1 MGMHAAMAG
10 FDYTQKSQESW
21 EHVSTYGTVL
31 PSIFMGTV
39 ASDEK
44 CGSDSSIKSTVSL
57 SYKNKFV
64 IELYFV
70 W

>member
-1 MGMHAAMAG
+1 M
-10 FDYTQKSQESW
+10 
-21 EHVSTYGTVL
+21 STYGTVL

-44 CGSDSSIKSTVSL
+44 CGSDSSIKSTVSM